1 MKTLLSQRAYK
12 YCRTTPKGQGSSEP
26 CYIYTKDSLYFIH
39 LLQSTYLIFLYLNLT
54 KKYVYPAD
62 VCSNEEPILD
72 DVIDPEEW
80 TGFRVERK
88 SADSNEARRLLGNI
102 IIKI

>member
-1 MKTLLSQRAYK
+1 MN
-12 YCRTTPKGQGSSEP
+12 
-26 CYIYTKDSLYFIH
+26 
-39 LLQSTYLIFLYLNLT
+39 LQ

>member
-1 MKTLLSQRAYK
+1 MNLCQK
-12 YCRTTPKGQGSSEP
+12 
-26 CYIYTKDSLYFIH
+26 YIYPD
-39 LLQSTYLIFLYLNLT
+39 
-54 KKYVYPAD
+54 D

-88 SADSNEARRLLGNI
+88 SADSNEARRLLGIDFRKKKLIFNLI
-102 IIKI
+102 IYFIFSSRQATLHNVPST